1 MHNAIRKPNFLHLNL
16 KIFSTDKIF
25 FFSFTFTHKRPVS
38 KIHVSC
44 KHTRDEHGLD
54 SKWAKLISHLILRV
68 VHNEQSAH
76 IAKKKNS
83 PYSNPFLSLIWT
95 SYQTA
100 SNWSMVQFIFSLA
113 WDLERENKLEM
124 TRTKLVDFCI
134 DCIRHGLSP
143 CFGSISLDWFFR
155 SYHFVIMFSVYS
167 TTTRGT
173 NLTRQI
179 PAIYILRLNAEWHS

>member
-1 MHNAIRKPNFLHLNL
+1 MLSENQ
-16 KIFSTDKIF
+16 IFCIWTSKF
-25 FFSFTFTHKRPVS
+25 FQLIKSFSFLFRLRISGQYLKFTYPVNIVEMS
-38 KIHVSC
+38 
-44 KHTRDEHGLD
+44 HGLD

-179 PAIYILRLNAEWHS
+179 PAIYIWRLNAEWHS